1 MNSYWLNKQTSI
13 SYTTKYYKTKDS
25 TIKKLIKQTS
35 FTIKNPEGK
44 PSQKTIHY
52 NKEKFKI

>member
-35 FTIKNPEGK
+35 FTIKNPEEK